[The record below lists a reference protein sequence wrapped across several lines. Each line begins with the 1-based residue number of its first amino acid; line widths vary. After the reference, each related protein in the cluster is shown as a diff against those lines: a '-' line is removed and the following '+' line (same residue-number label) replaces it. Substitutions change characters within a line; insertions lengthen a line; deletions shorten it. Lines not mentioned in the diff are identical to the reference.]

1 MINALS
7 VDSNEI
13 KVKPLGLLGTNQWVA
28 TSMGMKSVLPITNV
42 VREGKWTWVWDLRI
56 TTLPL
61 HNKLIFFL

>member
-1 MINALS
+1 MIDALT

-42 VREGKWTWVWDLRI
+42 VREGEWI
-56 TTLPL
+56 
-61 HNKLIFFL
+61 